1 MGHNSWE
8 APIFFDKGDTVDGTE
23 MDVEGNPQKVSM
35 SLDYSDI
42 GAPPLHV
49 SCRCYIRPEEIAL
62 VRPVEEIKEPD
73 KPPFDEIV
81 RDEVKKHLL
90 EIVSHLKEEVRTE
103 MSETL
108 KMEIDSAKN
117 ELASKIDHML
127 DNEE

>member
-1 MGHNSWE
+1 VIDIEDN
-8 APIFFDKGDTVDGTE
+8 FFDKGDTVDGTE

-62 VRPVEEIKEPD
+62 AMPVEEIKEPD